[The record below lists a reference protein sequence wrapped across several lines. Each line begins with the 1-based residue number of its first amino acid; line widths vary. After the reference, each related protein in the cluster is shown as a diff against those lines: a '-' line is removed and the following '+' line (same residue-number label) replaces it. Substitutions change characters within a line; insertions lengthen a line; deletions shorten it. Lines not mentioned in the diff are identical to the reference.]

1 MNYYKTFFNSI
12 KSNRECIKNYELVR
26 TWFRKGNISK
36 NDWDEFCSTCLEE
49 MMIDNKNILKNL
61 KEKA

>member
-12 KSNRECIKNYELVR
+12 KSSGECIKNYELVR
-26 TWFRKGNISK
+26 TWFRKDNISK
-36 NDWDEFCSTCLEE
+36 NDWDEFCSACLEE
-49 MMIDNKNILKNL
+49 MMKDNKNILKKL